1 MRKLTATKQIHTR
14 TKKTKGQERGEALT
28 CHWSCRYRTNGQ
40 DTAAAP
46 LMPLVPP
53 QDTAMPPSSPQT
65 CNQRPQAQARPLSPV
80 HRGPLLARSHGTSR
94 CWRRAVAVA
103 NGKEAP
109 PGRIRCYR
117 GKGPPPSARLYRIR
131 PLVDSNRRPRTML
144 TLTGESASEHE
155 RSSSPRG
162 VLNRVD
168 SPRDCCSCGAIESNG
183 NEPAARWRTDPCI
196 LAAIWLCFALVLPSR
211 TCPFFPTARFLPPNV
226 AALARGQILALRTSL
241 VDTTF
246 FMKLI

>member
-40 DTAAAP
+40 DTAAA
-46 LMPLVPP
+46 
-53 QDTAMPPSSPQT
+53 
-65 CNQRPQAQARPLSPV
+65 PQAQARPLSPV

-131 PLVDSNRRPRTML
+131 PLVDSNHRPRTTL
-144 TLTGESASEHE
+144 TLTGESALEHE

-211 TCPFFPTARFLPPNV
+211 TRPFFPTARFLPPNV

>member
-28 CHWSCRYRTNGQ
+28 CHWSCRYCTNGQ

-65 CNQRPQAQARPLSPV
+65 CNQRQ
-80 HRGPLLARSHGTSR
+80 
-94 CWRRAVAVA
+94 
-103 NGKEAP
+103 
-109 PGRIRCYR
+109 
-117 GKGPPPSARLYRIR
+117 SARLYRIR
-131 PLVDSNRRPRTML
+131 PLVDSNRRPRTTL
-144 TLTGESASEHE
+144 TLTGESALEHE

-211 TCPFFPTARFLPPNV
+211 TRPFFPTARFLPPNV